1 MSYTV
6 FFASLGCD
14 KNLVDTEKMMALLPS
29 PEFVLTEDESEA
41 DVIVVNTCAFILDAK
56 QESIETLIELAQ
68 MKENG
73 RCKVLI
79 AAGCLAQR
87 YRSELKDEIPE
98 VDALVGTTAFDS
110 LADVIRNT
118 IKGKIEQKEDYIVS
132 ENNAFKPLD
141 HLPKDLKERVRTGFA
156 PYRYLK
162 IAEGCNKRCTYCAI
176 PDMRGPYRSV
186 PMEELIAEAELLA
199 QDGATE
205 LILVAQET
213 TLYGVDIY
221 GEKKLPELLHKL
233 CKIDGIEWI
242 RLMYCYPEEITKE
255 LIEAMKAEPKVCHYL
270 DIPIQH
276 ADDEVLRKM
285 GRRTN
290 QKELIEKIEMI
301 RKILPDIA
309 IRTTLI
315 SGFPG
320 ETIAQHKSCI
330 DFVKRMRF
338 DRLGVFPYSEEE
350 NTPAAGFDDQIDQE
364 ERCRRAD
371 EIMKVSE
378 GVIFDKNKELIGRK
392 LQVIVEGYLPEDGC
406 YIGRSYRDSPEID
419 GLVFFESEIERLTSE
434 TVWVNITEANG
445 YDLKGD
451 IV

>member
-1 MSYTV
+1 MISV

-14 KNLVDTEKMMALLPS
+14 KNLVDTEKMMALLPA
-29 PEFVLTEDESEA
+29 PEFELTEDESDA

-56 QESIETLIELAQ
+56 QESIETILDLAQ
-68 MKENG
+68 MKVEG
-73 RCKVLI
+73 RCKALI
-79 AAGCLAQR
+79 VTGCLAQR
-87 YRSELKDEIPE
+87 YQDELKKEIPE
-98 VDALVGTTAFDS
+98 VDVIVGTTAFDS
-110 LADVIRNT
+110 IADVIRKA
-118 IKGKIEQKEDYIVS
+118 IGGKQDEKSDIL
-132 ENNAFKPLD
+132 KPLD
-141 HLPKDLKERVRTGFA
+141 HLPKDLIGRVRTGFA

-162 IAEGCNKRCTYCAI
+162 IAEGCDKRCTYCAI
-176 PDMRGPYRSV
+176 PSMRGPYRSV
-186 PMEELIAEAELLA
+186 PMDELIREAELLA
-199 QDGATE
+199 KDGAVE

-213 TLYGVDIY
+213 TLYGTDIY

-233 CKIDGIEWI
+233 CKIEGIEWI

-255 LIEAMKAEPKVCHYL
+255 LIVAMRDEPKVCHYL

-285 GRRTN
+285 GRRTSR
-290 QKELIEKIEMI
+290 KELEEKIDMI
-301 RKILPDIA
+301 RGVLPDIA

-320 ETIAQHKSCI
+320 ETIEQHESCI
-330 DFVKRMRF
+330 DFVKKMRF

-350 NTPAAGFDDQIDQE
+350 GTPAAKLPDQIDDD
-364 ERCRRAD
+364 ERNRRAD

-378 GVIFDKNKELIGRK
+378 QVIFDKNEKLIGK
-392 LQVIVEGYLPEDGC
+392 KIQVLVEGYMPEEGC
-406 YIGRSYRDSPEID
+406 YIGRSYRDAPEID
-419 GLVFFESEIERLTSE
+419 GLVFFESDTERLTSE
-434 TVWVNITEANG
+434 TVWVNITEAVG

>member
-1 MSYTV
+1 MISV

-14 KNLVDTEKMMALLPS
+14 KNLVDTEKMMALLPE
-29 PEFVLTEDESEA
+29 PEFSLTEDETEA

-56 QESIETLIELAQ
+56 EESIETIIELAE

-73 RCKVLI
+73 RCKALI
-79 AAGCLAQR
+79 ATGCLAQR
-87 YRSELKDEIPE
+87 YQDELKKEIPE
-98 VDALVGTTAFDS
+98 VDAIVGTTAYDS
-110 LADVIRNT
+110 IADVIRGV
-118 IKGKIEQKEDYIVS
+118 IKDQPDS
-132 ENNAFKPLD
+132 ATDLMKPLD
-141 HLPKDLKERVRTGFA
+141 YLPKDAVNRVRTGFA

-176 PDMRGPYRSV
+176 PSMRGPYRSV
-186 PMEELIAEAELLA
+186 PMEELVNEAELLA
-199 QDGATE
+199 KDGAVE

-213 TLYGVDIY
+213 TLYGMDIY
-221 GEKKLPELLHKL
+221 GKKALPELLHKL

-255 LIEAMKAEPKVCHYL
+255 LIETMRDEPKVCHYL

-276 ADDEVLRKM
+276 ADDEILKRM

-290 QKELIEKIEMI
+290 REELEEKLAMI
-301 RKILPDIA
+301 RSILPDIS

-320 ETIAQHKSCI
+320 ETIAQHESCI
-330 DFVKRMRF
+330 DFVKKMRF

-350 NTPAAGFDDQIDQE
+350 GTPAADFDDKIDE
-364 ERCRRAD
+364 EEKVRRAD
-371 EIMKVSE
+371 EIMKVSQD
-378 GVIFDKNKELIGRK
+378 VIFDKNRELIGRK
-392 LQVIVEGYLPEDGC
+392 LQVIVEGYLPDENC
-406 YIGRSYRDSPEID
+406 YIGRSFRDAPEID

-434 TVWVNITEANG
+434 TVWVNITEAKG

-451 IV
+451 IA

>member
-1 MSYTV
+1 MISV

-14 KNLVDTEKMMALLPS
+14 KNLVDTEKMMALLPE
-29 PEFVLTEDESEA
+29 PEFSLTEDETEA

-56 QESIETLIELAQ
+56 EESIETILELAE

-73 RCKVLI
+73 RCKALI
-79 AAGCLAQR
+79 ATGCLAQR
-87 YRSELKDEIPE
+87 YQDELKKEIPE
-98 VDALVGTTAFDS
+98 VDAIVGTTAYDS
-110 LADVIRNT
+110 IADVIRGV
-118 IKGKIEQKEDYIVS
+118 IKDQPDS
-132 ENNAFKPLD
+132 ATDLMKPLD
-141 HLPKDLKERVRTGFA
+141 YLPKDAVNRVRTGFA

-176 PDMRGPYRSV
+176 PSMRGPYRSV
-186 PMEELIAEAELLA
+186 PMEELVNEAELLA
-199 QDGATE
+199 KDGAVE

-213 TLYGVDIY
+213 TLYGMDIY
-221 GEKKLPELLHKL
+221 GKKALPELLHKL

-255 LIEAMKAEPKVCHYL
+255 LIETMRDEPKVCHYL

-276 ADDEVLRKM
+276 ADDEILKRM
-285 GRRTN
+285 GRRTHRE
-290 QKELIEKIEMI
+290 ELEEKLAMI
-301 RKILPDIA
+301 RSILPDIS

-320 ETIAQHKSCI
+320 ETIAQHESCI
-330 DFVKRMRF
+330 DFVKKMRF

-350 NTPAAGFDDQIDQE
+350 GTPAADFDDKIDE
-364 ERCRRAD
+364 EEKVRRAD
-371 EIMKVSE
+371 EIMKVSQD
-378 GVIFDKNKELIGRK
+378 VIFDKNRELIGRK
-392 LQVIVEGYLPEDGC
+392 LQVIVEGYLPDENC
-406 YIGRSYRDSPEID
+406 YIGRSFRDAPEID

-434 TVWVNITEANG
+434 TVWVNITEAKG

-451 IV
+451 IA